1 MLLWRVSNHRD
12 LSGEGGHFSG
22 GRWHSK
28 GRPIVYTAESSPLA
42 LLEALVHLDGAMLP
56 EPYQLLRIEGPDEL
70 AFDEWDGDRPP
81 ENQAKSA
88 AWGDTWLADGKTALA
103 RVPAAVAPHAYN
115 WLVNPAHPDA
125 GQFRIAAS
133 GRWPW
138 DQRLFKR

>member
-42 LLEALVHLDGAMLP
+42 LLEALVHLDGDMLP
-56 EPYQLLRIEGPDEL
+56 EPYQLLRIEGPDDL
-70 AFDEWDGDRPP
+70 AFAEWKDDRPP
-81 ENQAKSA
+81 TDQAKSA
-88 AWGDTWLADGKTALA
+88 AWGDAWLAACETALA

-115 WLVNPAHPDA
+115 WLINPAHPNAA
-125 GQFRIAAS
+125 GFRVAAS